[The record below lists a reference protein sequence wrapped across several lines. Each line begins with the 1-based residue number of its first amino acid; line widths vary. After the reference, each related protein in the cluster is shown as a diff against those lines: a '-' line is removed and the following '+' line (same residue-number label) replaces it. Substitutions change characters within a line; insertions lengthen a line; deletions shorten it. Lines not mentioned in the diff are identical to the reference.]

1 MEIKDSA
8 LDRSRTFFNRAA
20 LTLSLNS
27 LDTAIVKATFDDGPP
42 PHTHTAIHLTLY
54 LLNIKNRSR

>member
-42 PHTHTAIHLTLY
+42 PHTQHRPPFNLILAQY
-54 LLNIKNRSR
+54 KK